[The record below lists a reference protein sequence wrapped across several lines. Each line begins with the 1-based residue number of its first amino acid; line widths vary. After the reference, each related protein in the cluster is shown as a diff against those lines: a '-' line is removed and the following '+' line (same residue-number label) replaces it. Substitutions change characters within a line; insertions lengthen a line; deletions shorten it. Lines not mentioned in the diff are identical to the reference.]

1 MNEKFGWVQEYL
13 PWLYALG
20 LSFWG
25 SAVHIAQRIKNGDDL
40 LLIDCV
46 VDGIVCVFTGSIA
59 FFLCQW
65 QGVDGWLSAIMI
77 SLSAHSGP
85 RALALYM
92 DMHDRFIG
100 RIKP

>member
-1 MNEKFGWVQEYL
+1 MNDRVGFIQEYL
-13 PWLYALG
+13 PWIYAIG
-20 LSFWG
+20 LSTWG
-25 SAVHIAQRIKNGDDL
+25 SAVHIAQRIKNGEKL
-40 LLIDCV
+40 RLIDFI
-46 VDGIVCVFTGSIA
+46 VDGIVCIFTGSIA

-65 QGVDGWLSAIMI
+65 QGVDGWLSAIII

-85 RALALYM
+85 RALAIYM